1 MIGKINVLIVLV
13 FDLKLDTLNCF
24 DFLFLLPWSHQ
35 KSLIHNVFI
44 INFITVKVFILFY
57 IFYRRS
63 TVEFVYL
70 SGRHN

>member
-44 INFITVKVFILFY
+44 INFITVKVFFFL

>member
-44 INFITVKVFILFY
+44 INFITVKVFFFFFFFNIL
-57 IFYRRS
+57 
-63 TVEFVYL
+63 
-70 SGRHN
+70 